1 MTDLHGAQHTRSPM
15 EAIRQWW
22 RDFTGGDAGEFRYC
36 EEAEVAEMAKDA
48 GVSVNELLMLA
59 RKGPKDADLLARR
72 MAALDLDPAEVG
84 RIEPQ
89 TLHDLQRVCTMCKS
103 HGRCARDLARDAN
116 DPAWES
122 YCPNCQTLEALS
134 ALPWA
139 SRREF

>member
-1 MTDLHGAQHTRSPM
+1 MTDLSPQRTRSPM
-15 EAIRQWW
+15 AAIRAWW
-22 RDFTGGDAGEFRYC
+22 RGLIGHDAAEFRYC
-36 EEAEVAEMAKDA
+36 EDAEVAEMAKDA
-48 GVSVNELLMLA
+48 GVSVNELLSLA
-59 RKGPKDADLLARR
+59 RMGPKYADLLARR

-122 YCPNCQTLEALS
+122 YCPNCQTLEALGT
-134 ALPWA
+134 LPWA
-139 SRREF
+139 SRSEF